1 MTTTDGAAKTRPVA
15 QGRPWRCAM
24 CDRRVYRLEVTAA
37 AIAVRGTWRV
47 RFHAL
52 GACREH
58 QPAVRQ
64 QVDRAWPDSPARRGS
79 QVRPDGLAGWAAGAR
94 EELLAGLRHSAA

>member
-1 MTTTDGAAKTRPVA
+1 MTTTERLGKDPRAG
-15 QGRPWRCAM
+15 QGRPWSCAT
-24 CDRRVYRLEVTAA
+24 CGRRVYRLEVTAA
-37 AIAVRGTWRV
+37 AVSVRGTWRV
-47 RFHAL
+47 RFQAL
-52 GACREH
+52 GACRQH

-64 QVDRAWPDSPARRGS
+64 QVDTAWPDCAARRGG